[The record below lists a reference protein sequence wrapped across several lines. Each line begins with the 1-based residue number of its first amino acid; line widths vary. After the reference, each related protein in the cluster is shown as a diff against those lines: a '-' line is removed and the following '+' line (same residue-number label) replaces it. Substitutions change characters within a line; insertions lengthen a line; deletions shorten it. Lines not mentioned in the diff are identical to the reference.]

1 MIQSHNNQGTWQP
14 VKFSAKE
21 FRDVAINIFPEIEKD
36 VDKESG
42 VHVIFGYLT
51 ERCQTAI
58 KNGEFTKLKNLFEI
72 MEKVIS
78 LKDTDP
84 EIEIGIKI
92 SFLELTDFTDPK
104 NGKNAFELLPQKLK
118 QIILAA

>member
-1 MIQSHNNQGTWQP
+1 MIPLQNNQGMWQP

-21 FRDVAINIFPEIEKD
+21 FRDALLNIFPELEKKL
-36 VDKESG
+36 DKGSG

-58 KNGEFTKLKNLFEI
+58 KDGEFTKLKNLFEI
-72 MEKVIS
+72 LEKVIS
-78 LKDTDP
+78 LKDTDS

-92 SFLELTDFTDPK
+92 SFLGLTDFAHPK
-104 NGKNAFELLPQKLK
+104 NGKKVFELLPQTLK
-118 QIILAA
+118 QIILAP